1 MSPRLTVLL
10 FALAVCAAPF
20 ACGSTEGSSSRRV
33 FEAVAKQGH
42 GVRFSATP
50 RPGVGTHVVL
60 VAGDEEYRS
69 EETLPALAKLLARRH
84 GFTCTVLF
92 SMADDGLTIDPDA
105 RGRLPGLEA
114 LDDADV
120 LVLFTR
126 FRELPDAD
134 MRHLVDYVESG
145 KPVLGLRT
153 ATHAFAY
160 ADDSSSAY
168 AHWGWNSRDWPG
180 GFGKQVLGETWVAHH
195 GRHGSESTRGVPDPR
210 AAEHPILRGVH
221 TLWGPTDV
229 YAVRPLPDD
238 ATVLVRGAV
247 LDGMSRDAE
256 PVSDGRNAPMMPLVW
271 TRERALPG
279 GGTQHV
285 VTSTIGAAVDFADE
299 GVRRVLVNSVFWLA
313 GLESGITPELDVRT
327 VGDFEPTMFG
337 FGGALPDTTLMDH
350 AGPRAR
356 D

>member
-1 MSPRLTVLL
+1 MSRRLTLL
-10 FALAVCAAPF
+10 LLALGACVVGAACAH
-20 ACGSTEGSSSRRV
+20 GTHRV
-33 FEAVAKQGH
+33 FEAVAKQDR
-42 GVRFSATP
+42 GVRYRGTP
-50 RPGVGTHVVL
+50 GPGVGTHVVL

-92 SMADDGLTIDPDA
+92 SMADDGLRIDPDA
-105 RGRLPGLEA
+105 RGRIPGLDA

-126 FRELPDAD
+126 FRALPDDD
-134 MRHLVDYVESG
+134 MRHLVDFVESG
-145 KPVLGLRT
+145 KPVLGIRT

-160 ADDSSSAY
+160 DGDAASAY
-168 AHWGWNSRDWPG
+168 ADWSWDSTAWPG

-195 GRHGSESTRGVPDPR
+195 GRHGSESTRGVVEPG
-210 AAEHPILRGVH
+210 AAGHPILRGVD

-229 YAVRPLPDD
+229 YAVRTLPDD

-247 LDGMSRDAE
+247 LDGMSRDNQ
-256 PVSDGRNAPMMPLVW
+256 PVTDGRNAPMMPLVW
-271 TRERALPG
+271 TRERALPS
-279 GGTQHV
+279 GGTQRV
-285 VTSTIGAAVDFADE
+285 VTSTLGASVDFADA
-299 GVRRVLVNSVFWLA
+299 GVRRVLVNAVFWLA
-313 GLESGITPELDVRT
+313 GLESAITPELDVRP

-350 AGPRAR
+350 AGPRPR